1 MACNRFAINDGLL
14 KRVCLSGVSVPVL
27 MAAVRAEPLPLPYR
41 ARPPYL
47 PMIDIFGG
55 PRKGLEISAYE
66 VFTGRPVPVTVGNA
80 TFVPEVRRAGQKY
93 GGYTRFN
100 GDLQIVN
107 GDLYLEGRAVGQS
120 LYQLQANDS
129 RQEGQLRS
137 QGGSIRELAG
147 DMVRNEQ
154 ATERMGIAVSRLG
167 QVSINHASSLQQHS
181 VALKQHSVTL
191 RQHSVTLQ
199 QHALAINNLAADVDH
214 SRQEIAAL
222 DQNLN
227 RLGSGVSGATAL
239 AAALGSLPVESHGS
253 PVACGVGTGGYS
265 GRFALATGCAVR
277 LGSALSLNAGG
288 SYLFGGSTNYG
299 GGTLSNLAGRIGLV
313 YRFGSSGGAN
323 ASDVTASQMLNQ
335 RLQQQLRLAEQRQQ
349 EMATDLRDLQR
360 RLAQLESVAVLR

>member
-1 MACNRFAINDGLL
+1 MACNRFAINEGLL
-14 KRVCLSGVSVPVL
+14 KRACLWGVSVPLL
-27 MAAVRAEPLPLPYR
+27 MTAARAEPLSLPYR
-41 ARPPYL
+41 AQPPYL
-47 PMIDIFGG
+47 PMIDIFGR

-66 VFTGRPVPVTVGNA
+66 VFTGRPVPVTIGNA

-100 GDLQIVN
+100 GDLQVVN

-129 RQEGQLRS
+129 RQEGQLQS

-147 DMVRNEQ
+147 GMVRNEQ
-154 ATERMGIAVSRLG
+154 ATERLGIAVSRLG
-167 QVSINHASSLQQHS
+167 QVSINHASALQQHS
-181 VALKQHSVTL
+181 VALK
-191 RQHSVTLQ
+191 QHSVTLQ
-199 QHALAINNLAADVDH
+199 QHALAINNLAADVDY
-214 SRQEIAAL
+214 SKQAITAL

-277 LGSALSLNAGG
+277 LSSALSLNAGG

-313 YRFGSSGGAN
+313 YRFGSSGGGN

-335 RLQQQLRLAEQRQQ
+335 RLQEQLRLAEQRQQ
-349 EMATDLRDLQR
+349 EMATDLRDLQQ
-360 RLAQLESVAVLR
+360 RLAQLESVALLR